1 MPYGKLTVTKIGDV
15 DCRAIWELHKPF
27 EWTNGIMKIIVPV
40 GFQCDFASI
49 PQFALSILGDIG
61 QEAGV
66 VHDYLYRSDIMVIDV
81 ECSHV
86 GDPSVPITRQYADYI
101 FYEICGEMGIE
112 YWKRWSMWKA
122 VRLCAKPHWQKRKVM
137 EPFIESNFNEW

>member
-27 EWTNGIMKIIVPV
+27 EWTNGLMKIIVPV

-49 PQFALSILGDIG
+49 PQCALSILGDIG
-61 QEAGV
+61 QEAGT
-66 VHDYLYRSDIMVIDV
+66 VHDYLYREDSEII
-81 ECSHV
+81 
-86 GDPSVPITRQYADYI
+86 VPEDGVLPFGPCCGRKFADEI
-101 FYEICGEMGIE
+101 FYKICLEMSIPRLKA
-112 YWKRWSMWKA
+112 WLMWKA
-122 VRLCAKPHWQKRKVM
+122 VRVGAGIHWQKRKVM